1 MSQVGNFRLIY
12 IPVSYTHLW
21 FSGFYQRIGFSD
33 VVVYASLYFN
43 RMLVEHGILALYIGI
58 DNLYGQE

>member
-1 MSQVGNFRLIY
+1 MSLLTKAALVICKCFI
-12 IPVSYTHLW
+12 W

-33 VVVYASLYFN
+33 AVVYASLYFN